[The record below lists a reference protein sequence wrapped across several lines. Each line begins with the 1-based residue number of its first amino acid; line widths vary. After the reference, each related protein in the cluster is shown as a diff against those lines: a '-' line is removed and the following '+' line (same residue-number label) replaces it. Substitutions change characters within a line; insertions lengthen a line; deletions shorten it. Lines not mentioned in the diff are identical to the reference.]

1 MLFLLFSHKTNT
13 MRNKLLL
20 TLVVSCVLTA
30 CAKSPM
36 GRNQL
41 MMMPDTQVNQMGLQA
56 FTQLKQTK
64 PVSRNPHYINFVNCV
79 AHPLTQQVGEGA
91 WEIVVFEDA
100 TLNAF
105 ALPGN
110 KIGVH
115 SGLVN
120 MVDNPAELAAVI
132 GHEIGHVLAK
142 HTNERM
148 SGETV
153 TKRGMGLLGAV
164 VGIDQSISMQL
175 GMSALGLGLQY
186 GVLMPYGRTHESEA
200 DVMGL
205 DLMAKSGFDP
215 RQSINL
221 WVKMSQARNGQAQ
234 PEYLSTHP
242 SDATRI
248 DNLNQNMAGAMQEY
262 QQAKAQGKHPNCS
275 K

>member
-1 MLFLLFSHKTNT
+1 
-13 MRNKLLL
+13 
-20 TLVVSCVLTA
+20 
-30 CAKSPM
+30 
-36 GRNQL
+36 
-41 MMMPDTQVNQMGLQA
+41 
-56 FTQLKQTK
+56 
-64 PVSRNPHYINFVNCV
+64 
-79 AHPLTQQVGEGA
+79 
-91 WEIVVFEDA
+91 
-100 TLNAF
+100 
-105 ALPGN
+105 
-110 KIGVH
+110 
-115 SGLVN
+115 
-120 MVDNPAELAAVI
+120 
-132 GHEIGHVLAK
+132 
-142 HTNERM
+142 
-148 SGETV
+148 
-153 TKRGMGLLGAV
+153 
-164 VGIDQSISMQL
+164 MQL
-175 GMSALGLGLQY
+175 GMSALGLGLKY